1 MQVVAALR
9 ASGINRLLL
18 PADLGG
24 LQAPTHDV
32 MDVIEA
38 LAAVDGSTA
47 WCAAIGA
54 GSNVFAGYM
63 NESGARTVFADPDQG
78 SATMFSPGG
87 RIELAESRGPL
98 TGRWPFASNCLHSA
112 WAGLGAEVD
121 RGGKVD
127 PAPTIAF
134 VRVSDLTIEDTW
146 DTAGLRGSGSHH
158 VSADHVDVEL
168 DHCCTLG
175 RHSLAGGSPLAPPA
189 AHRAPPDARGGL
201 ARDRA
206 RRPRRDRS
214 AGARRT
220 CGPARDHR
228 RRPCVARR
236 VRRSRQQPPRGLAP
250 RCATFC
256 TRRTSWRTWVTLL
269 NDRSGHGSGWPAC
282 TPRM

>member
-1 MQVVAALR
+1 
-9 ASGINRLLL
+9 
-18 PADLGG
+18 
-24 LQAPTHDV
+24 

-168 DHCCTLG
+168 DHCCTWADTPWPEGALWRLPLPTVLPPMLVAVSLG
-175 RHSLAGGSPLAPPA
+175 I
-189 AHRAPPDARGGL
+189 ARGAL
-201 ARDRA
+201 DEIARLV
-206 RRPRRDRS
+206 RDGR
-214 AGARRT
+214 
-220 CGPARDHR
+220 
-228 RRPCVARR
+228 VARR
-236 VRRSRQQPPRGLAP
+236 GTIADDPVSLDEYAAADSSLRAGSRRVARRSARGA
-250 RCATFC
+250 RAGG
-256 TRRTSWRTWVTLL
+256 R
-269 NDRSGHGSGWPAC
+269 G
-282 TPRM
+282 